1 MASSNGWLILGYHLV
16 LPALGALS
24 VCLSYCS
31 IAVTKH
37 YDQENLS
44 KKTTYIRAS
53 EKEKCHDHGAE
64 KSSKQAGMELKQ

>member
-44 KKTTYIRAS
+44 KKTHLY
-53 EKEKCHDHGAE
+53 
-64 KSSKQAGMELKQ
+64 